1 MRRGL
6 RGSPRLWRSG
16 KHQSLTFVGPASF
29 NADSNRSHSDDDLAH
44 FAHQRRTMDAVADAW
59 KKADLLIKAQDHDAE
74 RLKATI
80 R

>member
-1 MRRGL
+1 
-6 RGSPRLWRSG
+6 
-16 KHQSLTFVGPASF
+16 
-29 NADSNRSHSDDDLAH
+29 
-44 FAHQRRTMDAVADAW
+44 MDAVADAW